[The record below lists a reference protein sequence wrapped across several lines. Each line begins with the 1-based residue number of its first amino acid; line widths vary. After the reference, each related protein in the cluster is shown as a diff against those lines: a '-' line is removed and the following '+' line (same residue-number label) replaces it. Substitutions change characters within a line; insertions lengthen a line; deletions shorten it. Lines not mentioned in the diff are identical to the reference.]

1 MIDPGAWMRRLPKRM
16 YTVGRRADPVLLSA
30 MAVGLLVR
38 AWAFGSIP
46 PGLNQDE
53 ASTAYDAF
61 CLIHYGMDRN
71 GFHLPVMLVSWGSGM
86 YSLAAYVAAPFIGIL
101 GLSVFSARLPFLLAG
116 VAAIPLLYLL
126 LRDTID
132 RRTARLGAVLLALCP
147 WHIMVSRWG
156 LDSNLLPF
164 VFLVATVLLVRSLR
178 RPGLLLPASVA
189 YALALYSYGTAYVV
203 VPVFLA
209 LVGVWGLHHRRWP
222 ISTILKS
229 AMACALVAAPI
240 VLYVLINSFAWQSIR
255 TPFFSIPRLTGV
267 PRYKTMGNLD
277 FLSAG
282 FGQRAMANLMDAW
295 NLFRTQNDGLIWNG
309 VPEYGILY
317 WFSPILVLFGLAVL
331 VGQSLRGGVQ
341 RSFVLLAWCVAA
353 LALMAFVSVNIN
365 RANIAMFPL
374 VCCVAIA
381 CGLLW
386 RHRSIAVAL
395 SLLFGLSWIGFVS
408 NYFGA
413 YREQAAPAF
422 FASFGEA
429 IRHAS
434 AQTDGEICITSD
446 VNMPYIFVLFAN
458 QEDPRTFYQ
467 TVRYENPGAEF
478 QSVASFS
485 RYRFG
490 MQNCSRSAK
499 VLLVTHDEE
508 QRLGNEA
515 FSAQRFERYT
525 VLTRL

>member
-1 MIDPGAWMRRLPKRM
+1 
-16 YTVGRRADPVLLSA
+16 
-30 MAVGLLVR
+30 
-38 AWAFGSIP
+38 
-46 PGLNQDE
+46 
-53 ASTAYDAF
+53 
-61 CLIHYGMDRN
+61 
-71 GFHLPVMLVSWGSGM
+71 
-86 YSLAAYVAAPFIGIL
+86 
-101 GLSVFSARLPFLLAG
+101 
-116 VAAIPLLYLL
+116 
-126 LRDTID
+126 
-132 RRTARLGAVLLALCP
+132 
-147 WHIMVSRWG
+147 
-156 LDSNLLPF
+156 
-164 VFLVATVLLVRSLR
+164 
-178 RPGLLLPASVA
+178 
-189 YALALYSYGTAYVV
+189 
-203 VPVFLA
+203 
-209 LVGVWGLHHRRWP
+209 
-222 ISTILKS
+222 
-229 AMACALVAAPI
+229 
-240 VLYVLINSFAWQSIR
+240 
-255 TPFFSIPRLTGV
+255 
-267 PRYKTMGNLD
+267 
-277 FLSAG
+277 
-282 FGQRAMANLMDAW
+282 MANLMDAW

-386 RHRSIAVAL
+386 RHRSIAIAL

>member
-1 MIDPGAWMRRLPKRM
+1 MIDPGAWMRRLPHRM
-16 YTVGRRADPVLLSA
+16 YTVGRRADPVLLCA

-61 CLIHYGMDRN
+61 CLIHYGMDRS

-86 YSLAAYVAAPFIGIL
+86 YSLAAYVEAPFIGLL
-101 GLSVFSARLPFLLAG
+101 GLNVFAARLPFLLAG

-132 RRTARLGAVLLALCP
+132 RRTARLGAVFLALCP

-178 RPGLLLPASVA
+178 RPGFLLPAGVA

-203 VPVFLA
+203 VPAFLA
-209 LVGVWGLHHRRWP
+209 LVGIYGLYHRRWP
-222 ISTILKS
+222 VSAVVKS
-229 AMACALVAAPI
+229 VIACALVAAPI
-240 VLYVLINSFAWQSIR
+240 VLYVLINSLQWQSIR
-255 TPFFSIPRLTGV
+255 TPFFSIPRLPGV
-267 PRYKTMGNLD
+267 PRYQTMGNLD
-277 FLSAG
+277 LLSAE
-282 FGQRAMANLMDAW
+282 FGQRAMANLKDAW
-295 NLFRTQNDGLIWNG
+295 NLFRSQNDGLIWNG
-309 VPEYGILY
+309 LPDYGILY
-317 WFSPILVLFGLAVL
+317 WFSPLLVVVGVAAL
-331 VGQSLRGGVQ
+331 VGRSIRGGFQ

-353 LALMAFVSVNIN
+353 VALMALVSVNIN
-365 RANIAMFPL
+365 RANIAMLPL
-374 VCCVAIA
+374 VCCAAIA

-386 RHRSIAVAL
+386 RHRSIAVVL

-408 NYFGA
+408 SYFGP

-429 IRHAS
+429 IRYAS
-434 AQTDGEICITSD
+434 AQTEGEICITGE

-458 QEDPRTFYQ
+458 QEDPRAFYQ

-478 QSVASFS
+478 QSVVSFS

-508 QRLGNEA
+508 QRLGGEA
-515 FSAQRFERYT
+515 FTAQRFERYT